1 MSSPQVPFP
10 LHEHDTNDKSPPFSM
25 IPDTPPPARHLIV
38 LHAPIRAYMTKLLS
52 NIRHLTALSP
62 DAYVD
67 DVDRRVHVLSQ
78 TTLAHCIVRDDVIIP
93 LLKSAAAVST
103 DSTLE
108 RPAKR
113 PRTSSPAARAVQLAS
128 LSRDHFRLTDAFD
141 GLRDA
146 LAQLRAAPMLAEEAW
161 RRHGGRADVLTLM
174 RRKEKALSEVLDA
187 HLTNSE
193 LLVLPMCVRLL
204 DVGEQG
210 SLMVKCMRAFAETS
224 SLSEAFR
231 FVEVD
236 KLAAVFEE
244 LVKYAALDDLRRITT
259 AVADV
264 LPSEHWNSICRRAPE
279 VKGLVTLKYDPL
291 IEIVHLHKAIAY
303 ELKDIVD
310 YCCGIVVT
318 DLKQLQSLATRMHF
332 LRRVHSCHSDGEDT
346 VLLKELNVKLASSPC
361 GVDAVQLQEDHD
373 DEEALFQQF
382 ELKVRRLQAEVRS
395 SAQGCG
401 PVPESRKDEL
411 VRLVKAISDHIIGHM
426 QGEETKIL
434 PLVQKHFSLA
444 DQDRIM
450 RQVMGK
456 VPSEFLHELIPWMF
470 GFLSV
475 DEQESLLRNLLR
487 TAPHDEIRKVVGA
500 IALSVQKG
508 MTDRM
513 QWNEIC
519 LRVPEV
525 EEEYKTIAD
534 NDSTSEIGPVS
545 EVLRVHKAFRI
556 ELQSLLRRAKQI
568 PTDGSLPNPTTL
580 SSLAESVSFLQR
592 MVAEHSRAEDNILL
606 PRLEQRVHGIS
617 EKYKEDHCDER
628 KLFKDLAKCLEELRC
643 LGDEASCAPQVHKLQ
658 NVART
663 LRDEM
668 INHLDLEEKQMWPQ
682 LTKNFSE
689 EEQSEIVALLF
700 GQMPGG
706 LLRDLLPWMIR
717 LFSVSERN
725 TMMNHILQITK
736 STMFQTWLK
745 TWLPIEGE
753 NYGLGSSA
761 RTAERQ
767 NRHPEKDRLKSFVK
781 TEQQSK
787 RSLDNSHS
795 GTALILLHGR
805 DNMERTMRSI
815 ARDESLSA
823 RDRTMMM
830 QQIML
835 APYNELCAN
844 VAAASRVKHDD
855 KQDRAPTYT
864 KGTDRLGC
872 DHYLRACK
880 LRAACCNRLYTCRL
894 CHDASETHIM
904 DRAST
909 TEILCMRCDT
919 LQSVSR
925 TCVNEN
931 CQQQFAKYFC
941 EVCIFYDDMKERSIY
956 HCHSCNV
963 CRVGKGLGQD
973 FFHCMKCNQCM
984 SMKYQEGH
992 ACVENSME
1000 SDCPVCFQYMF
1011 TSTRPVKY
1019 LRCGHLMHV
1028 NCFKQYQRTNVR
1040 CPLCS
1045 KSLAEMTSLYKQI
1058 DKNLAAAGN
1067 SMPWQ
1072 YRTARCD
1079 IFCHDCQ
1086 MSSNT
1091 AYHFLYNKCPNCS
1104 SYNTRVDRIDANA
1117 TDRERS

>member
-1 MSSPQVPFP
+1 MSTLKVPLALHSHDRIDNSP
-10 LHEHDTNDKSPPFSM
+10 SFSM
-25 IPDTPPPARHLIV
+25 IPDTSPPTRHLIL
-38 LHAPIRAYMTKLLS
+38 LHAPIRAYTAKLLS
-52 NIRHLTALSP
+52 NIRHLSALSP

-67 DVDRRVHVLSQ
+67 DIDRRVHALSQ
-78 TTLAHCIVRDDVIIP
+78 TTLAHCIVRDEVIIP
-93 LLKSAAAVST
+93 LLKSVALIPTEST
-103 DSTLE
+103 IE
-108 RPAKR
+108 RLAKR

-128 LSRDHFRLTDAFD
+128 LSKDHARLTDAFG

-146 LAQLRAAPMLAEEAW
+146 LAQLRTAPMSAEEAW
-161 RRHGGRADVLTLM
+161 GKHGGRGDVLTLV
-174 RRKEKALSEVLDA
+174 RRKENKLSEVLDA
-187 HLTNSE
+187 HLINTE
-193 LLVLPMCVRLL
+193 LSVLPLCAKLLGVR
-204 DVGEQG
+204 EQG
-210 SLMVKCMRAFAETS
+210 KLIVECMKAFAEAS
-224 SLSEAFR
+224 PLSEAFR
-231 FVEVD
+231 FVEADV
-236 KLAAVFEE
+236 LASVFEE
-244 LVKYAALDDLRRITT
+244 LVKHAELDELRRITT

-264 LPSEHWNSICRRAPE
+264 LPLEYWSIVCRRVPE
-279 VKGLVTLKYDPL
+279 VEGLVTLKYDPL
-291 IEIVHLHKAIAY
+291 IEIVHLHKAIAH

-310 YCCGIVVT
+310 YCQGIMVT
-318 DLKQLQSLATRMHF
+318 DLKQLHSLAARMHF

-346 VLLKELNVKLASSPC
+346 VLLKELNIKLASSPC
-361 GVDAVQLQEDHD
+361 GVEAVQLQEDHD
-373 DEEALFQQF
+373 DEEALFREF
-382 ELKVRRLQAEVRS
+382 ELKVRKLQAEVRS

-401 PVPESRKDEL
+401 SVQKSRKDEL
-411 VRLVKAISDHIIGHM
+411 MRIVKAVSDHIIGHM
-426 QGEETKIL
+426 KGEETEIL
-434 PLVQKHFSLA
+434 PLVHKHFSLA
-444 DQDRIM
+444 DQGRIM

-525 EEEYKTIAD
+525 DLEYKTIAD
-534 NDSTSEIGPVS
+534 DDSTSEIGPVS
-545 EVLRVHKAFRI
+545 EILRVHKAFRI
-556 ELQSLLRRAKQI
+556 ELQSLLKRAKQV
-568 PTDGSLPNPTTL
+568 PADGSVPNPATL
-580 SSLAESVSFLQR
+580 ATLAESVSFLQR

-606 PRLEQRVHGIS
+606 PRLEQRVPGIS
-617 EKYKEDHCDER
+617 AKYKDDHCDER

-643 LGDEASCAPQVHKLQ
+643 HSDEASCAPQIQKLQ

-668 INHLDLEEKQMWPQ
+668 INHIDLEEKHMWPH
-682 LTKNFSE
+682 LTNNFSK
-689 EEQSEIVALLF
+689 EEQSEIVALFF
-700 GQMPGG
+700 GQMPGCR
-706 LLRDLLPWMIR
+706 LRELLPWMIR

-725 TMMNHILQITK
+725 TMMNHILLITK

-753 NYGLGSSA
+753 NYDLNSSA
-761 RTAERQ
+761 GTVERQ
-767 NRHPEKDRLKSFVK
+767 NRHPEGDNV
-781 TEQQSK
+781 
-787 RSLDNSHS
+787 RSLVRIDQQGKAHLDVSHS

-805 DNMERTMRSI
+805 ENMERTMRSI

-823 RDRTMMM
+823 KDRTVMM

-844 VAAASRVKHDD
+844 AVAANRGGHDD
-855 KQDRAPTYT
+855 QQDRTPTYA

-872 DHYLRACK
+872 EHYLRACK

-919 LQSVSR
+919 LQPVSR
-925 TCVNEN
+925 VCISES
-931 CQQQFAKYFC
+931 CQQHFAKYFC
-941 EVCIFYDDMKERSIY
+941 EVCVFYDDMEQRSIY

-963 CRVGKGLGQD
+963 CRVGKGLGRD

-984 SMKYQEGH
+984 SMKYQKGH
-992 ACVENSME
+992 ACVEKSME

-1028 NCFKQYQRTNVR
+1028 SCFKQYQRTNVR

-1058 DKNLAAAGN
+1058 DRNLAAAGN
-1067 SMPWQ
+1067 STPWQ

-1086 MSSNT
+1086 MSNNT
-1091 AYHFLYNKCPNCS
+1091 AYHFLYNKCPGCS

-1117 TDRERS
+1117 TDRERN